1 MAKKSK
7 LGASPFANSEKVVT
21 STSEPVGAH
30 SDVFVGDSVS
40 VGTECESVG
49 IETESVGRNSKNVV
63 CDSEGVEND
72 SRSVVAA
79 SPLPSRK
86 RSSVSS
92 GKFLRSKTSLNFG
105 NRNGDDFNLTSN
117 DETNE
122 ESNAEVQRP
131 GIDNE
136 LLDSETTVAPEL
148 AEVFKSPIAT
158 KRKRMA
164 SSTRTSPL
172 NQILKQRK
180 NNRSTPAGK
189 KS

>member
-1 MAKKSK
+1 MAKNSK
-7 LGASPFANSEKVVT
+7 LGASPFAKSEKVVT

-40 VGTECESVG
+40 AGTVG
-49 IETESVGRNSKNVV
+49 VGRNSKNVV
-63 CDSEGVEND
+63 RDSQGVEND
-72 SRSVVAA
+72 SRNVVAA

-105 NRNGDDFNLTSN
+105 NRNGDDFDLTSN

-131 GIDNE
+131 SIDNE